1 MSDSNEIVIDLV
13 KELLNKQTSSS
24 SGLSDIMELI
34 KLDYVKNYMDKLVN
48 QKSDAMDTSQLLL
61 LFLLMQQQNQGQK
74 QSIDPLLLMLL
85 LNKDKDT
92 DKLLQLYQLMQSHTS
107 ENNKMIFETL
117 KSMTEKQ
124 QQQNQEQ
131 LEKLV
136 NTIQTLK
143 DYIDRRIEDLNAQ
156 IDYLQQSGN
165 KSRLGEV
172 LEELKNLNEAKKELK
187 KILSAEEPYITQ
199 QGGINWDKISN
210 TILDIL
216 GNIIRGS
223 TAQPPA
229 YNPPAEVPITPTTPV
244 QQVAQQV
251 ETTAEELV
259 KTAEESPKPST

>member
-1 MSDSNEIVIDLV
+1 MSDSNEIVLDLV

-34 KLDYVKNYMDKLVN
+34 KLDYVKNYMDKIVN
-48 QKSDAMDTSQLLL
+48 QKQSDAMDTSQLLL
-61 LFLLMQQQNQGQK
+61 LFLLMQQQNQGQRQ

-85 LNKDKDT
+85 MNKDKDT
-92 DKLLQLYQLMQSHTS
+92 DKLLQLYQLMHSHTA

-131 LEKLV
+131 LEKLI

-156 IDYLQQSGN
+156 IEYLQQSGN
-165 KSRLGEV
+165 KSILGEV
-172 LEELKNLNEAKKELK
+172 LEELKNLIEAKKELK

-216 GNIIRGS
+216 GNLIKGS

-229 YNPPAEVPITPTTPV
+229 YNPPAEVPSTPT
-244 QQVAQQV
+244 QQITSQV
-251 ETTAEELV
+251 ETTTEELV
-259 KTAEESPKPST
+259 KTAEESPKPTST

>member
-1 MSDSNEIVIDLV
+1 MGDSNEIILDLV
-13 KELLNKQTSSS
+13 KELLNKQTSS

-48 QKSDAMDTSQLLL
+48 QKQSNAMDTSQLLL
-61 LFLLMQQQNQGQK
+61 LFLLMQQQQQSQK

-92 DKLLQLYQLMQSHTS
+92 DKLLQLYQLMHSHTA
-107 ENNKMIFETL
+107 ENNRLLFETL
-117 KSMTEKQ
+117 KSVTEKQ
-124 QQQNQEQ
+124 QEQNKEQ
-131 LEKLV
+131 LEKLI

-143 DYIDRRIEDLNAQ
+143 DYIDRRIEDLNMQ
-156 IDYLQQSGN
+156 IEYLQKSGN

-187 KILSAEEPYITQ
+187 KILSAEEPYITP

-216 GNIIRGS
+216 GTLVKGS
-223 TAQPPA
+223 VAQPPA
-229 YNPPAEVPITPTTPV
+229 YNPPAEVPSTP
-244 QQVAQQV
+244 AQQV
-251 ETTAEELV
+251 SSTTEELI
-259 KTAEESPKPST
+259 KTAEESPKPSTT